1 MKNKLIKDI
10 NRYISYLNDSGF
22 YVTVHGKGISGLLE
36 HNIHRNPFCSLV
48 KTADDAW
55 QKCQSC
61 QQKVYKEHSRGQ
73 LFGMCYAGLEE
84 YVFFVNEKTF
94 ISISGY
100 AIDKKRAI
108 PRIHSLCDEFL
119 IDQSELLKIYHNNLI
134 YKPEDPERL
143 ATLITPLCH
152 MLFLLQIFISDTPQ
166 SSSGRAL
173 FDSILGFVQRNF
185 MQNIE
190 IKDISKA
197 CACSESTVSHL
208 FTEYTGVSAKK
219 YINDLRIEQAK
230 QLLSTSDLP
239 IGTIAQ
245 MCGFVNINYFPT
257 AFKKAVGTSPT
268 AYRSEK

>member
-1 MKNKLIKDI
+1 MKNKLIEDI
-10 NRYISYLNDSGF
+10 NRYISYLNDCGL

-61 QQKVYKEHSRGQ
+61 QQKVYKEHHRGQ
-73 LFGMCYAGLEE
+73 FFGMCYAGLEE

-100 AIDKKRAI
+100 AIHTEQAI
-108 PRIHSLCDEFL
+108 PKIHRLCDEFF
-119 IDQSELLKIYHNNLI
+119 INRSELLKIYHNNLI
-134 YKPEDPERL
+134 YKTENQERL
-143 ATLITPLCH
+143 DTLIKPLCH
-152 MLFLLQIFISDTPQ
+152 MLFLLQIFVTDIPQ
-166 SSSGRAL
+166 SSSGRSL

-239 IGTIAQ
+239 IGMIAQ

-257 AFKKAVGTSPT
+257 AFKKAVGANPT
-268 AYRSEK
+268 AYRAKK